1 MAVTGNDYGL
11 FWDSVNEDRT
21 YNADSFELWLK
32 KFFTSGVFNGELQ
45 VTAYSGVTV
54 AVSGG
59 YSNVDGKV
67 MFAPQQA
74 EITLDAPNSTYP
86 RIDTIVIRRDNTER
100 QITIEKVTGA
110 YSGSS
115 PVPTAPVRTGGIYE
129 LVLAQIYVGAGAS
142 IITQADI
149 TDTRMDSE
157 ICGYVTGTVEE
168 IDFSQITAQFESY
181 YAQFKNTQE
190 ADFTEWS
197 TEQRAEMEE
206 WSGDQTEMFTDW
218 FEHMKGQLTEDAAA
232 HLQAEIDEI
241 KYMYVLDGI
250 LYLPSTMATYDP
262 DNKRLI
268 LGFSANE

>member
-1 MAVTGNDYGL
+1 MATGNDYGL
-11 FWDSVNEDRT
+11 FWNSDNGDRS
-21 YNADSFELWLK
+21 YNADSFETWLK
-32 KFFTSGVFNGELQ
+32 KFFTSGVFNGELE
-45 VTAYSGVTV
+45 VTEYSGVTV

-59 YSNVDGKV
+59 YTNVDGKV
-67 MFAPQQA
+67 MFFEQSMQV
-74 EITLDAPNSTYP
+74 TLDAPNSTYP
-86 RIDTIVIRRDNTER
+86 RIDTIVVQRDNVNR

-110 YSGSS
+110 YSGAS
-115 PVPTAPVRTGGIYE
+115 PQPTAPVRTAEIYQ
-129 LVLAQIYVGAGAS
+129 LVLAQIYVGAGVS
-142 IITQADI
+142 VISQADI
-149 TDTRMDSE
+149 TDTRADSD

-190 ADFTEWS
+190 ADFEEWS

-206 WSGDQTEMFTDW
+206 WSEDQTEMFTDW
-218 FEHMKGQLTEDAAA
+218 FDHMKGQLTEDAAA

-241 KYMYVLDGI
+241 KYMYVLNGV

-262 DNKRLI
+262 DNKRLT